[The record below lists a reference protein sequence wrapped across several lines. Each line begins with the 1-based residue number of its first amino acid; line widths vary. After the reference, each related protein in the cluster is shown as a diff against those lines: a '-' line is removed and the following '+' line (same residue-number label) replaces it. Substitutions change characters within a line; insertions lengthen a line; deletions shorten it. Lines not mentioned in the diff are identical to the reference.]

1 VFPPIKLRPQWPWS
15 STARWPSKAALAVR
29 SRVGPLGRD
38 ISVVLLV
45 KAILL
50 FLLWWAFFR
59 APAAPAP
66 DSVSQLAAQRLLGP
80 GPTHEA
86 PHADP

>member
-1 VFPPIKLRPQWPWS
+1 MFPSIKLRPQWHSS
-15 STARWPSKAALAVR
+15 STVRWPSKAAHAVR
-29 SRVGPLGRD
+29 SRVGPFGRD
-38 ISVVLLV
+38 ISVVLLI

-50 FLLWWAFFR
+50 FLLWWACFR
-59 APAAPAP
+59 VPAPAP